1 MSKQMEELQAR
12 KQAWQE
18 QVKRQND
25 LFAEEERKIR
35 EEERRKKQSE
45 KENFL
50 EDLKKEVQDKGVV
63 TDMSQGAYS
72 IKRANPALQTYNQLI
87 KNYTNCI
94 KQLYE
99 LLPKDVGNDTDEEL
113 DKFLED

>member
-25 LFAEEERKIR
+25 LFAEEERQIR

-50 EDLKKEVQDKGVV
+50 EDLKKEIACDY
-63 TDMSQGAYS
+63 DMSLEQAEILVAQAWERGHS
-72 IKRANPALQTYNQLI
+72 CGYNEVHSYAQDFGEWVKKI
-87 KNYTNCI
+87 
-94 KQLYE
+94 
-99 LLPKDVGNDTDEEL
+99 L
-113 DKFLED
+113 DIQRKIDY

>member
-1 MSKQMEELQAR
+1 MSKQMEDFQAR

-25 LFAEEERKIR
+25 LFAEEERQIR

-50 EDLKKEVQDKGVV
+50 EDLKKEIARDYNMSWEQAEILVAQAWERGHSYGYDEVRSYAQDFGEWV
-63 TDMSQGAYS
+63 
-72 IKRANPALQTYNQLI
+72 
-87 KNYTNCI
+87 
-94 KQLYE
+94 
-99 LLPKDVGNDTDEEL
+99 EEIL
-113 DKFLED
+113 DIQRNIDY

>member
-1 MSKQMEELQAR
+1 MSKQMEELQVR

-25 LFAEEERKIR
+25 LFAEEEQKIR

-50 EDLKKEVQDKGVV
+50 EDLKKEIARDY
-63 TDMSQGAYS
+63 DMSFEQAEILVAQAWERGHSYGYNEVRAYAQDFGEWVEK
-72 IKRANPALQTYNQLI
+72 I
-87 KNYTNCI
+87 
-94 KQLYE
+94 
-99 LLPKDVGNDTDEEL
+99 L
-113 DKFLED
+113 DIQRNIDY

>member
-50 EDLKKEVQDKGVV
+50 EDLKKEIAHDYNMSLEQAEIVVAQAWEHGHSCGYNDVRCYAQDFGEWVEKIL
-63 TDMSQGAYS
+63 DIQRR
-72 IKRANPALQTYNQLI
+72 I
-87 KNYTNCI
+87 NY
-94 KQLYE
+94 
-99 LLPKDVGNDTDEEL
+99 
-113 DKFLED
+113 